1 MIVGLRLD
9 VVHGHRTTCDNGGE
23 RPITVD
29 RLAYLLLTA
38 VNRTEVPALLLTV
51 TP

>member
-1 MIVGLRLD
+1 
-9 VVHGHRTTCDNGGE
+9 
-23 RPITVD
+23 VD